1 MQLDYFTLLSE
12 EPVKIQNIGSIKSPT
27 INDIKKITY
36 SVYLTYIDYLIMD
49 IPSYFSMSV
58 SYTHLT
64 LPTT

>member
-27 INDIKKITY
+27 INEIKKITY

-49 IPSYFSMSV
+49 IPS
-58 SYTHLT
+58 
-64 LPTT
+64 